1 MYFFYFDES
10 GSRDPSV
17 GTKEKPKDHLYV
29 LLAVGMY
36 ERKWRHFDFAISRLK
51 LELANYLKHESK
63 GHFELADCEV
73 KSNWVRNDSE
83 RKRRSPFLYAL
94 HFDDLKRLTDAYFQ
108 QVVECNMA
116 VVVAVI
122 DKRYLRD
129 YMTDEMLH
137 KKAYELVLERIQ
149 HYMREYHQ
157 KHQALIVMDDTSKQL
172 NRAVAMKH
180 AFFQRAGNQNMT
192 FPAIVEYPFFTRSE
206 LSNGVQLADLLAY
219 NVYRAF
225 RNEDL
230 AYPYF
235 DRLLP
240 NIYRGRNQEALHGL
254 KIWPE
259 SSPLVEIAR
268 STWNAYKKK
277 ILLGEEIR

>member
-10 GSRDPSV
+10 GTRDPSV
-17 GTKEKPKDHLYV
+17 GTNEKPKDHLYV

-36 ERKWRHFDFAISRLK
+36 EGQWRRFDLALSKLK
-51 LELANYLKHESK
+51 LELANSLKQK
-63 GHFELADCEV
+63 GKEHFELTDCEI
-73 KSNWVRNDSE
+73 KSNWVRNE
-83 RKRRSPFLYAL
+83 RERQRRSPFLHAL
-94 HFDDLKRLTDAYFQ
+94 HPDDLKRLTDAYFQ
-108 QVVECNMA
+108 QVVECNMV

-122 DKRYLRD
+122 DKRHLRA
-129 YMTDEMLH
+129 YMNAEMLH

-149 HYMREYHQ
+149 HYMREYHP
-157 KHQALIVMDDTSKQL
+157 KHKALIVMDDTSKQL

-180 AFFQRAGNQNMT
+180 AFFQRSGNQNMT
-192 FPAIVEYPFFTRSE
+192 FPDIVEYPFFTRSE

-230 AYPYF
+230 TYSYF
-235 DRLLP
+235 DILLP
-240 NIYRGRNQEALHGL
+240 SVYKGRDAKSLHGL

-259 SSPLVEIAR
+259 SSSLAELAR
-268 STWNAYKKK
+268 STWNAYKRKN
-277 ILLGEEIR
+277 LLVGD